1 MRLNQLREALLG
13 HEVASRSAGRHV
25 GSDLLQA
32 GNHVQALCRFRFGRE
47 KIVLREDTQPLYPK
61 LPGDSFAAPEIGAI
75 AILQLN
81 SQFAG
86 VGILPL
92 QLTLHEHQ

>member
-1 MRLNQLREALLG
+1 MPTITIFKQDLEGLL
-13 HEVASRSAGRHV
+13 
-25 GSDLLQA
+25 
-32 GNHVQALCRFRFGRE
+32 
-47 KIVLREDTQPLYPK
+47 
-61 LPGDSFAAPEIGAI
+61 AAPEIGAI